1 MTTPRLDKPKQSDE
15 VTTALA
21 FLDFQRATV
30 LAKAEGLDAAALA
43 QSLPPSSMT
52 LGGLLKHLAYV
63 EHWWTRE
70 VFLGLPGQE
79 PWASVDW
86 SADEDWDWHSAAED
100 DPAALRALLGASIAA
115 SDVVLSAGSFDDL
128 SVGLSR
134 TGEQF
139 SLRWVVLH
147 LIEEYARH
155 AGHADLLREG
165 VDGSTGE

>member
-1 MTTPRLDKPKQSDE
+1 MQRRDKPKQADE
-15 VTTALA
+15 VTSARA

-30 LAKAEGLDAAALA
+30 LAKADGLDAAALA
-43 QSLPPSSMT
+43 QPLAPSSMT

-70 VFLGLPGQE
+70 VFLGLEPQE

-86 SADEDWDWHSAAED
+86 TADEDWDWHSAVD
-100 DPAALRALLGASIAA
+100 DAPESVRHLLEVSIAA
-115 SDVVLSAGSFDDL
+115 SDEVLETASFDDL
-128 SVGLSR
+128 SVRLSR

-139 SLRWVVLH
+139 SLRWIVLH
-147 LIEEYARH
+147 LVEEYARH
-155 AGHADLLREG
+155 AGHADLLREA

>member
-1 MTTPRLDKPKQSDE
+1 MSTTRGDKPKQADE
-15 VTTALA
+15 VTTARA

-30 LAKAEGLDAAALA
+30 LGKASGLDAAGLA
-43 QSLPPSSMT
+43 QPLAPSSMT

-70 VFLGLPGQE
+70 VFLGLEPQE

-86 SADEDWDWHSAAED
+86 SADEDWDWHSAAAD
-100 DPAALRALLGASIAA
+100 DPASLLRLLEASIAA
-115 SDVVLSAGSFDDL
+115 SDEVLSASTPDDL
-128 SVGLSR
+128 SVGRSR

-139 SLRWVVLH
+139 SLRWIVLH

-155 AGHADLLREG
+155 AGHADLLREA
-165 VDGSTGE
+165 VDGTTGE